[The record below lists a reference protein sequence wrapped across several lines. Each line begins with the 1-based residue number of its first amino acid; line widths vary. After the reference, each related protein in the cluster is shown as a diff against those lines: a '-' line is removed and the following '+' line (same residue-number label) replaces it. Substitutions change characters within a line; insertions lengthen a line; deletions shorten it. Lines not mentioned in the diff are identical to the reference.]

1 MLIELPEATND
12 KLAVSGRIGA
22 RLQLAIGERKID
34 VVVTDPLSKET
45 ALIRTARSQGI
56 ELR

>member
-1 MLIELPEATND
+1 M
-12 KLAVSGRIGA
+12 AVSVRTGA

-34 VVVTDPLSKET
+34 VVVTDPLSGET
-45 ALIRTARSQGI
+45 ALIRTARSQGL

>member
-1 MLIELPEATND
+1 LDTPSVRT
-12 KLAVSGRIGA
+12 GA

-34 VVVTDPLSKET
+34 VVVTDPLSEET
-45 ALIRTARSQGI
+45 ALIRAARSQGI